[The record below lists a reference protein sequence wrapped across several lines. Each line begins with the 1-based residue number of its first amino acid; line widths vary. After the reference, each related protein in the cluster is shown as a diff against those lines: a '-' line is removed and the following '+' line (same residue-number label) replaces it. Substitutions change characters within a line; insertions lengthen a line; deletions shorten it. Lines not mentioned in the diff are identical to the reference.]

1 MEQDEQNQGI
11 YAGGQLHVSD
21 APVAE
26 LRAHGVQDTVGDVVA
41 RAGVS
46 LAQGMEGMA
55 AGAVKLMDYKEH
67 TEGMLALQEVQDQ
80 GEQAMQR
87 GLTAPWGSAAS
98 FFRKDGSLD
107 QDKVGAFK
115 LKLQDAYDQVR
126 PSFVN
131 PEAQAE
137 FEGRAKLEAAN
148 GVKRLFGQAQAQTW
162 KQVRQAGEDM
172 LARCAANGD
181 WQKRGEEIQR
191 QYDAGV
197 ISMAQY
203 NSMMDDN
210 DKQCVMDAQRHT
222 FMPNLGVQG
231 RSGGGRG
238 GKGKA
243 KAEDAGKADD
253 MEFNLF

>member
-1 MEQDEQNQGI
+1 M
-11 YAGGQLHVSD
+11 SD

-26 LRAHGVQDTVGDVVA
+26 LRAHHVQDTVGDVVA

-46 LAQGMEGMA
+46 LAQEMHGLTEL
-55 AGAVKLMDYKEH
+55 AVVKIMDYKER
-67 TEGMLALQEVQDQ
+67 TEGMLALEEVQSQ
-80 GEQAMQR
+80 GEQALQR

-98 FFRKDGSLD
+98 FFRQDGSLD
-107 QDKVGAFK
+107 GDKLSSFK

-126 PSFVN
+126 PSFVD
-131 PEAQAE
+131 PEARAE
-137 FEGRAKLEAAN
+137 FEGHAKLEAAN

-162 KQVRQAGEDM
+162 RNVRKAGDDM

-181 WQKRGEEIQR
+181 WQKRGEEILR
-191 QYDAGV
+191 QFDAGV
-197 ISMAQY
+197 ISLAQY
-203 NSMMDDN
+203 NSMMNDN
-210 DKQCVMDAQRHT
+210 DKQCVMDAQQHT

-238 GKGKA
+238 GRGSRGKA
-243 KAEDAGKADD
+243 KAENAGKADD